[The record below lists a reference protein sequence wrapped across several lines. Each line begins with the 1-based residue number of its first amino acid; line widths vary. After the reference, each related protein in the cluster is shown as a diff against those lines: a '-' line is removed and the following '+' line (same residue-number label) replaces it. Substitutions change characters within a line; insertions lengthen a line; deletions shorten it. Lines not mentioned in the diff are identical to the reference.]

1 MHGYAPR
8 EVIVAGAKA
17 DRGLFDQTGQRG
29 NHSAAEANE
38 NPKRVRPLR
47 AATVRERAI
56 VDLGFEIRNGRDQ
69 GVGDP
74 IHNDPG
80 GGFASS
86 PGRLQTRQAILVRH
100 RRGLSFQR
108 RA

>member
-1 MHGYAPR
+1 MHSYTPR
-8 EVIVAGAKA
+8 EVIIAGAKA

-29 NHSAAEANE
+29 NHSASEADE
-38 NPKRVRPLR
+38 NPKRVRSLR
-47 AATVRERAI
+47 AATVRERTI
-56 VDLGFEIRNGRDQ
+56 EDLGFEIRNGRDQ

-80 GGFASS
+80 GGFASL
-86 PGRLQTRQAILVRH
+86 PGRLQARQAILVRH
-100 RRGLSFQR
+100 RRGLSLQR